1 MTPLLTGSLV
11 RLAALSTLA
20 GVLCMAGPA
29 SAFDAGGQAALM
41 QQHSMMRNQSTGD
54 GPDWIDREAQ
64 RRKNNGKVMR
74 SGDGPAPA
82 TTQRRA
88 DKAVVEAERRRMMQ
102 QRKRELLPEYERR
115 TRTDG
120 KASADRWLRAAA
132 TEAGRRDGATVR
144 ARIGR

>member
-1 MTPLLTGSLV
+1 MTPLLTVSLV

-20 GVLCMAGPA
+20 GLLYIAGPA

-41 QQHSMMRNQSTGD
+41 QQHTMMRNQSTGD

-88 DKAVVEAERRRMMQ
+88 DKAVVEAEQRRMMQ
-102 QRKRELLPEYERR
+102 QRKRELLPEYQRR

-132 TEAGRRDGATVR
+132 TEAGRRDGAAVR
-144 ARIGR
+144 ARVGR

>member
-1 MTPLLTGSLV
+1 MTPPLTGSVV
-11 RLAALSTLA
+11 RLAALSSLM
-20 GVLCMAGPA
+20 GVLCIAGPA

-64 RRKNNGKVMR
+64 RRKNNGKVMK
-74 SGDGPAPA
+74 SNDGPAPA
-82 TTQRRA
+82 TTQRRI
-88 DKAVVEAERRRMMQ
+88 DKAMVEAKKRRMME

-120 KASADRWLRAAA
+120 KAIADRWLREAAI
-132 TEAGRRDGATVR
+132 EAGRRDGAAVR
-144 ARIGR
+144 ARAGQ

>member
-1 MTPLLTGSLV
+1 MTPLLTVSLV

-20 GVLCMAGPA
+20 GLLYIAGPA

-41 QQHSMMRNQSTGD
+41 QQHTMMRNQSTGD

-82 TTQRRA
+82 TTQPRA
-88 DKAVVEAERRRMMQ
+88 DKAVVEAEQRRMMQ
-102 QRKRELLPEYERR
+102 QRKRELLPEYQRR

-132 TEAGRRDGATVR
+132 TEAGRRDGAAVR
-144 ARIGR
+144 ARVGR